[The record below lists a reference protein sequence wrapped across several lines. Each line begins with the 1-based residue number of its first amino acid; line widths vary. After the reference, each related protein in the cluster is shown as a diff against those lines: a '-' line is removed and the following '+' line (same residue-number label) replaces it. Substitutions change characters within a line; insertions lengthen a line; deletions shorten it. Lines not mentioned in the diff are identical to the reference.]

1 MGNLPKDK
9 ASIVS
14 KEHICEA
21 LILLLRDASSLVRAS
36 AAEALSLLYDYWLTC
51 VCVCVKIIITFIFYF
66 ELCCARRFIIVGVV
80 IEEGVVI
87 PHSCYNVER

>member
-36 AAEALSLLYDYWLTC
+36 AAEALSLLYDY
-51 VCVCVKIIITFIFYF
+51 
-66 ELCCARRFIIVGVV
+66 
-80 IEEGVVI
+80 
-87 PHSCYNVER
+87 